1 MWGKI
6 SSVWF
11 RTDEAGGRQT
21 CFLHLD
27 QFSPSRMNIR
37 AVAVGCGSAHFYVA
51 ATDAAH
57 AGEQVVAGFAP
68 GQAGFV
74 FLIRGFVVGVQVSD
88 VFVHGFVGVCFAHFT
103 EQTFFTDSCE
113 CVHCFFFLFFYIV
126 SFYRERA
133 PV

>member
-6 SSVWF
+6 SSVGF
-11 RTDEAGGRQT
+11 MTEEAGGRQT
-21 CFLHLD
+21 GFLHLD

-57 AGEQVVAGFAP
+57 AGEQVVAGFAL

-74 FLIRGFVVGVQVSD
+74 FLIRGLSS
-88 VFVHGFVGVCFAHFT
+88 GFRLAMYSYMV
-103 EQTFFTDSCE
+103 
-113 CVHCFFFLFFYIV
+113 L
-126 SFYRERA
+126 
-133 PV
+133 